1 MSQREAFTSRAV
13 RLQIAKEKRPPTVL
27 EVAVMAVGVRR
38 GAEALWGLLMW
49 TVAREKKGG
58 ERPTFEDLMATSL
71 VSRPAAFRQQAL
83 LREVWCQDDG
93 IAAMADVLV
102 EARGEAIAELAA
114 LPGPTDRATAM
125 VLVASLPA
133 LGFSL

>member
-1 MSQREAFTSRAV
+1 VPQREPFTSRAV
-13 RLQIAKEKRPPTVL
+13 RFQIAKENRPPTVL

-49 TVAREKKGG
+49 TVAREKNAGQ
-58 ERPTFEDLMATSL
+58 RPTFEDLMATSL

-102 EARGEAIAELAA
+102 GARGEAITELAS
-114 LPGPTDRATAM
+114 LPRPTDRATAM

-133 LGFSL
+133 IGFSL